1 MPLAGLKDVI
11 SHIEA
16 LIEFTQ
22 KAWNDTKQA
31 ISLLNSEGLCD
42 EKSYLTKSSQ
52 RGTCAIIQ
60 TEYCVYTTDEPP
72 NVTYLMAHMKNQIA
86 ALDKPLSSLGDLL
99 GRWFGHGLSPYL

>member
-1 MPLAGLKDVI
+1 MPLAGLEDVI

-16 LIEFTQ
+16 LTEFTQ

-60 TEYCVYTTDEPP
+60 IECCVYVPDESS
-72 NVTYLMAHMKNQIA
+72 NVAHLVTHMKNQIA
-86 ALDKPLSSLGDLL
+86 ALDDPLPSLGDILEKTV
-99 GRWFGHGLSPYL
+99 WFCKLMP

>member
-1 MPLAGLKDVI
+1 MIRKAVLQNHTVLDI
-11 SHIEA
+11 
-16 LIEFTQ
+16 FT
-22 KAWNDTKQA
+22 A
-31 ISLLNSEGLCD
+31 
-42 EKSYLTKSSQ
+42 SQ
-52 RGTCAIIQ
+52 GGTCAIIQ